1 MFAESRG
8 KGLNE
13 LLEMFARLRAENLAE
28 LRALGLS
35 PAGFERTGL
44 HPELGVITLRQLLA
58 TWVVHDLDHLGQI
71 ARVMAKAYGDE
82 VGPWRA
88 YVSILKDRA
97 GDAQRERGIMTDP
110 DRLPTIPALRVVLRH
125 LTEDDVDALFAI
137 FSNPEV
143 MRYWSTLPMT
153 DRSEAL
159 DLLEHVHGSFR
170 RGTLFQWGVARRGDD
185 LVIGTCT
192 LFNFE
197 TDNRRAEIGYALGR
211 EHWGQGYMR
220 EALEALLGYAFGELD
235 LQRLEADVDPRN
247 SSSIRS
253 RSAWD
258 SSAKDISA
266 SAGGSAATCRMRSFS
281 VCCGVSGRGGALPW
295 AEESRPVGLS

>member
-1 MFAESRG
+1 
-8 KGLNE
+8 
-13 LLEMFARLRAENLAE
+13 
-28 LRALGLS
+28 
-35 PAGFERTGL
+35 
-44 HPELGVITLRQLLA
+44 
-58 TWVVHDLDHLGQI
+58 
-71 ARVMAKAYGDE
+71 
-82 VGPWRA
+82 
-88 YVSILKDRA
+88 
-97 GDAQRERGIMTDP
+97 MTDP

-153 DRSEAL
+153 DRREAL

-253 RSAWD
+253 LERLGFQREGYLRERWRV
-258 SSAKDISA
+258 
-266 SAGGSAATCRMRSFS
+266 GGDVQDALFFGLLRREWTGWKAADGC
-281 VCCGVSGRGGALPW
+281 W
-295 AEESRPVGLS
+295 